1 MGEIKQ
7 NALAKSLLA
16 ALRAIQKEA
25 RKPKPD
31 PDLIYSITVDAI
43 SGLK

>member
-1 MGEIKQ
+1 MDEVKH
-7 NALAKSLLA
+7 NSSVKALLA